1 MCQFNNNNGQGGAH
15 TADYYAQYD
24 NTLSNGEARIPI
36 CICVDTSIS
45 MNFLINPDSELIIEE
60 SERSVDG
67 NTKVRTARA
76 KYSWVKLVHRIDRL
90 QSVLS
95 TMLEKMQKNPIIAK
109 SAVVSIIS
117 FDQFADCYVEFTDVN
132 RISVNAPYNLKVG
145 QDQTNVSKGINMALE
160 RLDQMLLMNSNAG
173 NDVYKPVLIFM
184 SDGTPTDGQEAE
196 RARLRVKQ
204 RSEEDKLNVI
214 PISICGNYDG
224 ECWLR
229 GLSKDSRVYQMT
241 SENEF
246 QSVFAGITER
256 IRRTA
261 MVISTDET
269 PTNLANKGV
278 DENTENTLYGE
289 DNGSFLNDFLNTD
302 YSG

>member
-1 MCQFNNNNGQGGAH
+1 MSQFDNGQGGAH

-36 CICVDTSIS
+36 CICVDTSRS
-45 MNFLINPDSELIIEE
+45 MDFLTNPDSELIIEE
-60 SERSVDG
+60 SERTVDG
-67 NTKVRTARA
+67 NAKVRTARA
-76 KYSWVKLVHRIDRL
+76 RYSWVKLVHRIDRL

-132 RISVNAPYNLKVG
+132 KISTNAPYNLKVG

-160 RLDQMLLMNSNAG
+160 RLDQMLTMNSNAG

-184 SDGTPTDGQEAE
+184 SDGTPTDGRDAE
-196 RARLRVKQ
+196 DARIRVRE
-204 RSEEDKLNVI
+204 RSEKDRLNVI
-214 PISICGNYDG
+214 PISICGNSEG
-224 ECWLR
+224 ERWLR
-229 GLSKDSRVYQMT
+229 GLSKESKVYQMT

-261 MVISTDET
+261 MVLPTDET
-269 PTNLANKGV
+269 TTNLANQVV
-278 DENTENTLYGE
+278 DEDTENTLCGE
-289 DNGSFLNDFLNTD
+289 DNSSFLNDFLNMG
-302 YSG
+302 YNG